1 MTWASEM
8 QQPLRLARPGTESPD
23 PVHTGTGPHPAFSK
37 GRTCRWNSFI
47 YIRHYTHRIT
57 FAPGT
62 FDRRGGM
69 TRHEDL
75 RTYPRR
81 DPLDQRMARDT
92 FLQYVEKQAQHRR
105 PPAPVSEANQR
116 SDESRIDA

>member
-1 MTWASEM
+1 
-8 QQPLRLARPGTESPD
+8 
-23 PVHTGTGPHPAFSK
+23 
-37 GRTCRWNSFI
+37 
-47 YIRHYTHRIT
+47 
-57 FAPGT
+57 
-62 FDRRGGM
+62 M

-105 PPAPVSEANQR
+105 PPASVSEANQR
-116 SDESRIDA
+116 SDESRRDA